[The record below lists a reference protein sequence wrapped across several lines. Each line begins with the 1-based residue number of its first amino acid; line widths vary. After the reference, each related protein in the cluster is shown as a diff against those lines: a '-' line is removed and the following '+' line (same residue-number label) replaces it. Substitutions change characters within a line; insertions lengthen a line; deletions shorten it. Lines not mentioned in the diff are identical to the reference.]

1 MKIFQIEIER
11 KFECIDKKVGIMKI
25 EDSLQEV
32 KIMIFYLVA
41 ISNLEVFQN
50 FRLKILLLH
59 ATLSSKSVHRQ

>member
-32 KIMIFYLVA
+32 KIMIFL
-41 ISNLEVFQN
+41 SGRN
-50 FRLKILLLH
+50 FRLGSIRKL
-59 ATLSSKSVHRQ
+59 